1 MDYQLKYYFPETCII
16 TLMNAGYYSKSA
28 SQVDPPV
35 AEHQF
40 APWYV
45 LALGILQIPSFFFF
59 RWVLGLLLGNF
70 MNSMG
75 SDSGLSGAALVLVL
89 AVPLRLIAILGP
101 VAIVLIASA
110 SLLKHVDVK
119 RAWIVAICGALTSYF
134 YLSTFAPKEAF
145 LSWRVLFAI
154 ALATTLYVAIYFLAS
169 TRSFVY
175 KIAGASLIL
184 LGLLTLPLI
193 TDLLK

>member
-1 MDYQLKYYFPETCII
+1 
-16 TLMNAGYYSKSA
+16 MNVGYYAKDASKIDS
-28 SQVDPPV
+28 PV

-40 APWYV
+40 ALWYV

-70 MNSMG
+70 MDSMG
-75 SDSGLSGAALVLVL
+75 TDSGLSGAALVLVL
-89 AVPLRLIAILGP
+89 AVPLRLIAIFGP
-101 VAIVLIASA
+101 VAIVLIASS
-110 SLLKHVDVK
+110 SLLKHIDVK
-119 RAWIVAICGALTSYF
+119 RAWIVAICGAITSYF
-134 YLSTFAPKEAF
+134 YLSTFAPRDAF

-169 TRSFVY
+169 AQTFVY
-175 KIAGASLIL
+175 KIAGAGLIL

-193 TDLLK
+193 SDLLK